1 MMEMRQVFAKNL
13 EELMRADERI
23 CVLDADLSKA
33 NGTAKFKDMFPER
46 AFNVG
51 VAEQNMASVAAGMS
65 SYGLIPFITTFT
77 PFASRRIAD
86 QLMISIAYAKQ
97 NVKIIATDPGITA
110 EYNGGTHMSF
120 EDVGIVRSMPSFVIF
135 EPVDNRQLEQALP
148 QIVAHYGPVWV
159 RMGRKVFPDI
169 FGEDYKFNLF
179 TADIIKEGTDIT
191 IFATGIMVAE
201 SLKAIE
207 VLKEKGINVELVNVH
222 TIKPIDRK
230 TVVASAKKT
239 KRAVVCENHN
249 IIGGLYS
256 AVAEVLSEEYPIP
269 MKPVGI
275 KDRFGQVGK
284 VKDLIVDYEMTASH
298 IVDAVLEVMKK

>member
-1 MMEMRQVFAKNL
+1 MEMRQLVAKVL
-13 EELMRADERI
+13 EEIMHKDERI

-33 NGTAKFKDMFPER
+33 NGTAKFKDIFPDR

-86 QLMISIAYAKQ
+86 QLTISIAYAQQ

-120 EDVGIVRSMPSFVIF
+120 EDIGIVRSIPTMVIY
-135 EPVDNRQLEQALP
+135 EPVDNRQLEQAIP
-148 QIVAHYGPVWV
+148 QIVDHYGPVFV
-159 RMGRKVFPDI
+159 RMGRKVFPDV
-169 FGEDYKFNLF
+169 FDENYKFDLF
-179 TADIIKEGTDIT
+179 KADVLKEGTDVT
-191 IFATGIMVAE
+191 IFATGIMVTE
-201 SLKAIE
+201 SLKAVKILE
-207 VLKEKGINVELVNVH
+207 EQGINVELINVH

-230 TVVASAKKT
+230 TVIESAMKT

-256 AVAEVLSEEYPIP
+256 AISEVLSEEYPIY
-269 MKPVGI
+269 MKPIGI

-284 VKDLIVDYEMTASH
+284 VKDLIVDYEMTDQH
-298 IVDAVLEVMKK
+298 IVKAVLEIMKK

>member
-1 MMEMRQVFAKNL
+1 MEMRQVFAKKL
-13 EELMRADERI
+13 EEIMRQDERV

-33 NGTAKFKDMFPER
+33 NGTAKFKDMFPDR

-77 PFASRRIAD
+77 PFASRRMAD
-86 QLMISIAYAKQ
+86 QLMISIAYAQQ

-120 EDVGIVRSMPSFVIF
+120 EDVGMVRSIPTMVIF
-135 EPVDNRQLEQALP
+135 EPVDNRQLEAALP
-148 QIVAHYGPVWV
+148 QIVKHYGPVWV
-159 RMGRKVFPDI
+159 RMGRKVLPDV
-169 FGEDYKFNLF
+169 FDENYRFDLF
-179 TADIIKEGTDIT
+179 KADVIKEGKDVT
-191 IFATGIMVAE
+191 IFATGILVAE
-201 SLKAIE
+201 SLKAVE
-207 VLKEKGINVELVNVH
+207 KLRQKGIDVELINVH
-222 TIKPIDRK
+222 TIKPIDKK
-230 TVVASAKKT
+230 TVVDSARKT

-256 AVAEVLSEEYPIP
+256 AIAEVLSEECPIP
-269 MKPVGI
+269 MKPIGI

-284 VKDLIVDYEMTASH
+284 VKELIVDYEMTEEH
-298 IVDAVLEVMKK
+298 IVSAVMEVLKK

>member
-1 MMEMRQVFAKNL
+1 VEMRQVFAKVL

-33 NGTAKFKDMFPER
+33 NGTAKFKDMFPDR

-97 NVKIIATDPGITA
+97 NVKVIATDPGITA

-148 QIVAHYGPVWV
+148 QIVSHYGPVWV

-169 FGEDYKFNLF
+169 FGEDYQFNLF
-179 TADIIKEGTDIT
+179 TADIIKEGTDVT

-207 VLKEKGINVELVNVH
+207 VLKGKGINVELINVH
-222 TIKPIDRK
+222 TIKPIDRE

-256 AVAEVLSEEYPIP
+256 AIAEVLVEEYPIP

-284 VKDLIVDYEMTASH
+284 VKDLIVDYEMTYDH
-298 IVDAVLEVMKK
+298 IVNAVMEVMKK

>member
-1 MMEMRQVFAKNL
+1 MEMRQLFAKVL
-13 EELMRADERI
+13 EEIMHKDERI

-33 NGTAKFKDMFPER
+33 NGTAKFKDIFPDR

-86 QLMISIAYAKQ
+86 QLTISIAYAQQ

-120 EDVGIVRSMPSFVIF
+120 EDIGIVRSIPTMVIY
-135 EPVDNRQLEQALP
+135 EPVDNRQLEQAIP
-148 QIVAHYGPVWV
+148 QIVDHYGPVFV
-159 RMGRKVFPDI
+159 RMGRKVFPDV
-169 FGEDYKFNLF
+169 FDENYKFDLF
-179 TADIIKEGTDIT
+179 KADVLKEGTDVT
-191 IFATGIMVAE
+191 IFATGIMVTE
-201 SLKAIE
+201 SLKAVKILE
-207 VLKEKGINVELVNVH
+207 EQGINVELINVH

-230 TVVASAKKT
+230 TVIESAMKT

-256 AVAEVLSEEYPIP
+256 AISEVLSEEYPIY
-269 MKPVGI
+269 MKPIGI

-284 VKDLIVDYEMTASH
+284 VKDLIVDYEMTDQH
-298 IVDAVLEVMKK
+298 IVKAVLEIMKK